1 MHHSAFDGR
10 ALKEYAILAL
20 SFLIDNREA
29 LIEDGRLFFAV
40 KGLKN
45 S

>member
-1 MHHSAFDGR
+1 MTED

-20 SFLIDNREA
+20 SFFTDNREA
-29 LIEDGRLFFAV
+29 LIEDGRLFFAA